1 MAHNRNNDLVRSDE
15 HYTPAWLFEALNLEF
30 DIDVCA
36 PEGGVSWIPAKSYFT
51 ESIDC
56 LSQEWSGRVWMNP
69 PFSKPAPFVEKFIE
83 HGNGIALMVVSKS
96 KWFQAIW
103 NAADA
108 ITPTARN
115 MKFERPDGSNK
126 TISFQSFLFAMGK
139 ENAEALHKLKD
150 YKVR

>member
-1 MAHNRNNDLVRSDE
+1 MAHNRNNDLIKSDE
-15 HYTPAWLFEALNLEF
+15 HYTPAWLFDELGLEF

-36 PEGGVSWIPAKSYFT
+36 PENGVSWIPAKRYFT

-56 LSQEWSGRVWMNP
+56 LSQEWVGRVWMNP
-69 PFSKPAPFVEKFIE
+69 PFSKPAPFVEKFIQ

-96 KWFQAIW
+96 KWFNAIW

-126 TISFQSFLFAMGK
+126 TISFQSFLFAMG
-139 ENAEALHKLKD
+139 EDNAKALHNLKD